1 MIFCMIKIKYKL
13 LAGMFSFLLIAT
25 AIVNAEEGVSAG
37 DLRGQAEA
45 LYKAGQ
51 TDEAVVALQK
61 ARAEY
66 KEILNSSPD
75 DVLALR
81 GLSETLSE
89 LGEYIAANSIFQ
101 GSNVQVNVKDV
112 VVAPVSEEVAVI
124 ASEAAVTIAMM
135 SNALVTTEEIDVES
149 VEVVNEPS
157 ISIIPSVIRGIEL
170 QLDLLYNGSMAVV
183 ENNIALFV
191 KRATT
196 MGVNAVFVHAFTEY
210 NADGACSS
218 AYFKNSLM
226 PVRANIMEPLVEAL
240 AAHDVAVYAVMPLL
254 SFDLPNN
261 SKNNKMLVMSKRMG
275 VVKPSVSWRR
285 RLSPF
290 STNAISFVTEI
301 YSNLASNVPL
311 NGIVFG
317 DDAYLTDLED
327 LNPDSFAVYS
337 NKLGITKVS
346 LPAMDPKQCRDLAN
360 IRRDQLDLL
369 CGTVMAAVREDH
381 PNMQFV
387 RTLYASAINNP
398 SSEEWLAQNYNESL
412 QLYDR
417 VLVLANPE
425 LEDARSRGTWMRKLT
440 ESVVAEPS
448 GAAKTVFLLPSY
460 SEVQRN
466 WISDHQQ
473 AKVLRIL
480 VKAGISNFVIGPDDY
495 RANHPRLKKAK
506 RLF

>member
-1 MIFCMIKIKYKL
+1 MIKIKYKL
-13 LAGMFSFLLIAT
+13 LVGMFSFLLIAT
-25 AIVNAEEGVSAG
+25 AIVNAEEVVSAG
-37 DLRGQAEA
+37 DLRDQAEA

-66 KEILNSSPD
+66 KNILNDNPN

-89 LGEYIAANSIFQ
+89 LGEYVAANNIFQ

-112 VVAPVSEEVAVI
+112 VTAPVSEEVVVVAAEAAIAMALMSNAVI
-124 ASEAAVTIAMM
+124 A
-135 SNALVTTEEIDVES
+135 TEEIDIES
-149 VEVVNEPS
+149 VEAVNNS
-157 ISIIPSVIRGIEL
+157 DIAATPSVIRGIEL
-170 QLDLLYNGSMAVV
+170 ELDLIYSGSMDAV
-183 ENNIALFV
+183 EKNIASFV
-191 KRATT
+191 KRATK
-196 MGVNAVFVHAFTEY
+196 MGVNSVFVHAFTEY
-210 NADGACSS
+210 NANGACSS
-218 AYFKNSLM
+218 AYFENSIM
-226 PVRANIMEPLVEAL
+226 PVKAKIMKPLAEAL
-240 AAHDVAVYAVMPLL
+240 ASRDIAVYAVMPLL
-254 SFDLPNN
+254 SFDLSSN
-261 SKNNKMLVMSKRMG
+261 SKNNAMLVMSKRMG
-275 VVKPSVSWRR
+275 SVKPSVSWRK

-301 YSNLASNVPL
+301 YSSLASNVPL

-317 DDAYLTDLED
+317 DDGYLTDLED
-327 LNPDSFAVYS
+327 LNHDAFATYS
-337 NKLGITKVS
+337 NKLGITKIS
-346 LPAMDPKQCRDLAN
+346 LPAMDSKQCRDLAN

-369 CGTVMAAVREDH
+369 CGTVMTAVKEDH
-381 PNMQFV
+381 PHMQFI

-398 SSEEWLAQNYNESL
+398 RSEEWLAQNYNESL

-425 LEDARSRGTWMRKLT
+425 LEKVRSRGSWMRKLT
-440 ESVVAEPS
+440 ESVAAEPL
-448 GAAKTVFLLPSY
+448 GVTKTVFLLPSY

-473 AKVLRIL
+473 AKLLRVL
-480 VKAGISNFVIGPDDY
+480 VKAGINNFVIGPDDY
-495 RANHPRLKKAK
+495 RANHPRLSKAK